1 MGSILRTGQA
11 LLLAT
16 LLPLLSLAEPARA
29 GSPALAPGT
38 STAGPAASSAPAS
51 TPEPSEPLP
60 GRSSTP
66 SLGQAFKPSSPEQIA
81 LAAHLRQRGVI
92 FYGAYWC
99 THCFHQKNLF
109 GQEAGDRL
117 PYVECAKDQAGADR
131 CNAADVRAYPTWV
144 LGNERREGVQT
155 LEELA
160 TWSGFAGFG
169 SSGTGSSGSGSSGS
183 GSSGSGSK
191 AKSDGLTPSATPSPR
206 VAPAE
211 SLSPRLGNP

>member
-1 MGSILRTGQA
+1 MGPFIRSGASLVMA
-11 LLLAT
+11 A
-16 LLPLLSLAEPARA
+16 LLPLLGLAGPGRAGGSPTTSVSPVKEPAS
-29 GSPALAPGT
+29 SPPLTAAP
-38 STAGPAASSAPAS
+38 SSAP
-51 TPEPSEPLP
+51 LP
-60 GRSSTP
+60 GVSSTP
-66 SLGQAFKPSSPEQIA
+66 SLGQALKPSSPEQLA
-81 LAAHLRQRGVI
+81 LANHLRQQGAI

-99 THCFHQKNLF
+99 THCFRQKDLF

-169 SSGTGSSGSGSSGS
+169 SSGSGSG
-183 GSSGSGSK
+183 SGSGSK
-191 AKSDGLTPSATPSPR
+191 AKTDGLTPSSTSSPR
-206 VAPAE
+206 VAPAK